1 MNKTIVSTGILFI
14 ISGIILGAFGA
25 HKLKDIVDATKLNSF
40 EVGVRYQLF
49 QGIGLLVLGLTN
61 QITFS
66 LKPFFILSIFG
77 TILFSSS
84 LYLLSFSDVI
94 NLPISLIGPITP
106 IGGVLMIFSWCLLFI
121 QIQKIRK
128 NT

>member
-25 HKLKDIVDATKLNSF
+25 HKLKDIVDVTKLNSF

-77 TILFSSS
+77 TILFSCS
-84 LYLLSFSDVI
+84 LYLLSFTDLI
-94 NLPISLIGPITP
+94 KLPISLLGPITP
-106 IGGVLMIFSWCLLFI
+106 IGGVLIILSWCLLFI